1 MNNQTIK
8 INKRTK
14 QEYPV
19 SIRCAWPELVTQG
32 RRGKV
37 RGSRSKLL
45 GNRELEA
52 RVIVLPPK
60 RNQNKI
66 AKIRKEIA
74 ENRAKRNRLAVV
86 IKNPTIKAGA
96 IKGDGTIQPRI
107 GGRFLPK
114 IKVA

>member
-1 MNNQTIK
+1 MSTTIK
-8 INKRTK
+8 INKRTGV
-14 QEYPV
+14 EYPL

-45 GNRELEA
+45 GNRELEC
-52 RVIVLPPK
+52 RVTILPPK

-66 AKIRKEIA
+66 DKMRQEIA
-74 ENRAKRNRLAVV
+74 DNRAKRNRLAVV

-96 IKGDGTIQPRI
+96 IQPDGTLRPRQS
-107 GGRFLPK
+107 GKFLAK